1 MNLLE
6 QKITD
11 QSLIQKLIPQREP
24 MIMVDTLLYYNKT
37 KVIGGLTIKNSNMFV
52 QDGAFSEP
60 GIIEHMAQTVALHTG
75 YSFYI
80 NNLVAP
86 EGYIGAIKS
95 VTITKLPKVNDKLET
110 EVEILQKIF
119 EVTLVKGKTRLN
131 NEVIMIANMKTVEK
145 K

>member
-6 QKITD
+6 KKITD

>member
-80 NNLVAP
+80 NN
-86 EGYIGAIKS
+86 
-95 VTITKLPKVNDKLET
+95 
-110 EVEILQKIF
+110 F
-119 EVTLVKGKTRLN
+119 F
-131 NEVIMIANMKTVEK
+131 
-145 K
+145 